1 MLKAAIRSEL
11 IEGSN
16 ADVARNVEK
25 MVAELSGKTA
35 PVPVPASVPA
45 QVPLVEA
52 EPAPAAAAAS
62 SDDIQELLTTLQ
74 DTLDT
79 CKTVY
84 DKHTKDQDEWYYYC
98 GKVIKQISQTP
109 EFGITEEEL
118 HKLVIANLLE
128 HLFIKDSKMLINYLY
143 HKNNN
148 SMTVQRG
155 AAATG
160 ASGGAVA
167 TRVQPLTQFEQMLL
181 EYYSHQALH
190 RPLVGKRA
198 AAAAAAAGAAGAA
211 TKPED
216 LALLLF
222 NENNPKYELLVLRYD
237 TPNWVT
243 SEPEDERD
251 FGMLLSTRQTE
262 QIRGMNLI
270 IGFVT
275 YFKKEY
281 LIFKVK
287 MMQKKRDKGAR
298 CDQAGKADTVAM
310 INNILSLNPVT
321 DNDEYKL
328 TTDNTKERTQK
339 ELCVFQEFLLRTFD
353 ANKVNGKKWFFR
365 PGDAILCDIEKL
377 HL

>member
-1 MLKAAIRSEL
+1 
-11 IEGSN
+11 
-16 ADVARNVEK
+16 
-25 MVAELSGKTA
+25 MVAELSGKPAPLATTA
-35 PVPVPASVPA
+35 AVASEESQKLPAPA
-45 QVPLVEA
+45 PS
-52 EPAPAAAAAS
+52 PAPAAHPQLPGG
-62 SDDIQELLTTLQ
+62 DIQELLTTLQ
-74 DTLDT
+74 DTLET

-98 GKVIKQISQTP
+98 GKVMKQISQTP

-118 HKLVIANLLE
+118 HKLIIANLLE

-148 SMTVQRG
+148 SMVVQRG
-155 AAATG
+155 SAAA
-160 ASGGAVA
+160 AGGVVA
-167 TRVQPLTQFEQMLL
+167 AKVQPLTQFEQMLL
-181 EYYSHQALH
+181 DYYSQQVLH

-198 AAAAAAAGAAGAA
+198 AAAAAEAA
-211 TKPED
+211 TAAYPED

-222 NENNPKYELLVLRYD
+222 NEKTPKYEFLVLRYD
-237 TPNWVT
+237 TPNWVKGE
-243 SEPEDERD
+243 SEDERD
-251 FGMLLSTRQTE
+251 FELLIRSRQTE

-275 YFKKEY
+275 FFKNEY

-310 INNILSLNPVT
+310 INNILSLNPDT
-321 DNDEYKL
+321 DNDDYKL
-328 TTDNTKERTQK
+328 TTENTKERTQK
-339 ELCVFQEFLLRTFD
+339 ELCVFQEFLLRTFN
-353 ANKVNGKKWFFR
+353 ANKVNGKKWFFT